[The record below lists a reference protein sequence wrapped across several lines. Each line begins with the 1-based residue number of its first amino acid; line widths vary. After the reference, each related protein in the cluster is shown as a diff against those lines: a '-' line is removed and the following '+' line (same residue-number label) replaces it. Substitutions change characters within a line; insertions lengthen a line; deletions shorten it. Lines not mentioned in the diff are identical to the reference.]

1 MLYKHKNG
9 TWYIDI
15 CTERGKRIRR
25 STRTTDKKLAE
36 ELHDKVKHELWR
48 QEFLGDK
55 KVYYWDE
62 ACSRWIK
69 EMEHKKTLH
78 DDITKI
84 KKLKP
89 FRGLELTAL
98 NRQFIQD
105 TVSNIEGKNSTK
117 NRYLAFIRSIL
128 NKCVYEWEWLDRAPK
143 LKLYKEPK
151 RRIRWLTP
159 FEVEK
164 LSNALPRY
172 LSEIMI
178 FSVSTGLRKT
188 NVIDLKWEQID
199 LDRRVAWVD
208 GSETKSGYSL
218 GCALNSTA
226 FDILKKQLGKH
237 DEFVFTNSKNR
248 PIKQIPHKIWKRAL
262 IRSGIKDFRWH
273 DLRHTWASW
282 LVQNG
287 VSLSV
292 LQEMGGWESIE
303 MVQRYAHLAPEHL
316 QECSTKIDF
325 AWQKKGTS
333 KNETISTNKKY
344 SATL

>member
-1 MLYKHKNG
+1 MLFKHSNG
-9 TWYIDI
+9 IWYIDI
-15 CTERGKRIRR
+15 CPERGKRIRR
-25 STRTTDKKLAE
+25 STRTKDKKLAE

-48 QEFLGDK
+48 QDHLGDK
-55 KVYYWDE
+55 KIYYWDE
-62 ACSRWIK
+62 ACARWIK
-69 EMEHKKTLH
+69 EMGHKKTLH

-89 FRGLELTAL
+89 FRGVELTNL
-98 NRQFIQD
+98 SRQFIQD
-105 TVSNIEGKNSTK
+105 TVAGIEGRNSTK

-128 NKCVYEWEWLDRAPK
+128 NKCVFEWEWLDKAPK

-159 FEVEK
+159 FEIEK
-164 LSNALPRY
+164 LSNALPPY
-172 LSEIMI
+172 FADVMI
-178 FSVSTGLRKT
+178 FSVSTGLRKA
-188 NVIDLKWEQID
+188 NVINLKWAQID

-208 GSETKSGYSL
+208 AAETKSGYSL

-226 FDILKKQLGKH
+226 LDILKKQLGKH
-237 DEFVFTNSKNR
+237 DEFVFTNSKKR
-248 PIKQIPHKIWKRAL
+248 PIKQLPHKIWKRAL
-262 IRSGIKDFRWH
+262 IRAGIKDFRWH

-282 LVQNG
+282 LVQSG

-316 QECSTKIDF
+316 HECSTKIDL
-325 AWQKKGTS
+325 AWQKKVTPEKEAIS
-333 KNETISTNKKY
+333 SHVKN
-344 SATL
+344 AA